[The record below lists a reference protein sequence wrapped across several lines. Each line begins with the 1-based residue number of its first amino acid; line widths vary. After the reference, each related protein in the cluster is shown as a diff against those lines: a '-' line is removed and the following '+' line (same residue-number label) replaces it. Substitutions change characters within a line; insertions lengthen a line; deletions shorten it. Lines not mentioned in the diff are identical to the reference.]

1 MEEKIQIRETPD
13 GFSFKVRAVPRSSR
27 NQVCG
32 IQGEALKIKITA
44 PPVEGAANQAICEF
58 AAKLLGIAK
67 SRVSV
72 ASGASSK
79 DKTLVVSEIDPPKR
93 REMIEKLK
101 DAARVS
107 GKASGDF
114 KRM

>member
-1 MEEKIQIRETPD
+1 MAEKIQIRETPD
-13 GFSFKVRAVPRSSR
+13 GFSFKVRAVPRSSK

-32 IQGEALKIKITA
+32 AQGEALKIKITA

-58 AAKLLGIAK
+58 AAKLLDVAK

-79 DKTLVVSEIDPPKR
+79 DKTLFVEEPDPASRKAL
-93 REMIEKLK
+93 MEKIAGF
-101 DAARVS
+101 AA
-107 GKASGDF
+107 G
-114 KRM
+114 